1 MGRKCFVLKRARLRI
16 KKVRFS
22 FFVFVFVFDRFSARS
37 IDGRDLYVFEFD
49 SDLERERERDLF
61 LLDLRKFARARSS
74 TDDHRC
80 MHSFLITVTNKTSIY
95 RFNERCINVREHQ
108 VTKNDA
114 DDDDDDDSS

>member
-49 SDLERERERDLF
+49 SDLERERERGRF
-61 LLDLRKFARARSS
+61 IPFGFEKIRASAFIDRRSS
-74 TDDHRC
+74 
-80 MHSFLITVTNKTSIY
+80 MHAFL
-95 RFNERCINVREHQ
+95 FNNG
-108 VTKNDA
+108 D
-114 DDDDDDDSS
+114 